1 MGFTSIT
8 KCTHYNNIFFHGEYN
23 PEDRYEFVKNTDIL
37 DNIYLNPN
45 TLLAMGNKYYDG
57 IIFRIPQVGFKE
69 AFMTKM
75 STSKG
80 VGVALDPW
88 DDGF

>member
-1 MGFTSIT
+1 
-8 KCTHYNNIFFHGEYN
+8 
-23 PEDRYEFVKNTDIL
+23 
-37 DNIYLNPN
+37 
-45 TLLAMGNKYYDG
+45 MGNKYYDG

-88 DDGF
+88 DDGFCDKLFNYYSSLDGEIFNKCCDKELERVYAEYNSGKQIIKDFVC